1 MTLVRGSPLFDT
13 KIKIVTTDCDLLILS
28 TQDWDALPTR
38 KHHWARKFAARGNRV
53 LYVEQQ
59 MHWLGWLAD
68 LRSQFGRAWRC
79 LYGPRQ
85 VSERLWVFT
94 LPLVPPF
101 FQMFLVINALN
112 NWFLVPVLRWAL
124 RRIGFR
130 DIVLWAYTLHAAGLV
145 GRLGERLVVYE
156 CVDEFSA
163 ARGLVRGGT
172 VTALEKQLLHLSD
185 SVIVTHPSLLQ
196 SKTVRDRSPVLVPNG
211 ADVTHFARA
220 GGPAIQPAAAVAALP
235 RPVVGFH
242 GWIQYW
248 IDFDLIAYAAR
259 SHPEWSFALIG
270 PIEPLARVDK
280 VRGLANVHFLG
291 KQPYEHMPEFLAGF
305 DVCINP
311 FVLDK
316 LADSVSPI
324 KLYEYLA
331 SGKPVVSVDMPAARE
346 FSDMIELVRTPEQ
359 FVHALEDI
367 LSRAQDRTVA
377 AEATARQQAVSSF
390 SWDARFQQ
398 VNDLLQEALSERR
411 SR

>member
-1 MTLVRGSPLFDT
+1 MITH
-13 KIKIVTTDCDLLILS
+13 CDILILS

-68 LRSQFGRAWRC
+68 LRRQFGRVLRW
-79 LYGPRQ
+79 LSGPRQ
-85 VSERLWVFT
+85 VSDRLWVFT
-94 LPLVPPF
+94 LPLVTPF
-101 FQMFLVINALN
+101 FQMSILINILN
-112 NWFLVPVLRWAL
+112 NWLLAPVLRWAL
-124 RRIGFR
+124 RRIGFK
-130 DIVLWAYTLHAAGLV
+130 DVVLWAYTPHAAGLV

-163 ARGLVRGGT
+163 ARGLVRGAT
-172 VTALEKQLLHLSD
+172 VAVQERQLLHLSD
-185 SVIVTHPSLLQ
+185 IVIVTHPSLLQ
-196 SKTVRDRSPVLVPNG
+196 SKTVRDRRPALVPNG
-211 ADVTHFARA
+211 ADIAHFARA
-220 GGPAIQPAAAVAALP
+220 GGQETQRAAAVKVLP

-248 IDFDLIAYAAR
+248 IDFDLIAHAAR
-259 SHPEWSFALIG
+259 LHREWSFALIG

-291 KQPYEHMPEFLAGF
+291 MQPYEQMPEFLAGF

-311 FVLDK
+311 FVLGH
-316 LADSVSPI
+316 LADAVSPI

-346 FSDMIELVRTPEQ
+346 FSDFILLVRTPEQ
-359 FVHALEDI
+359 FVRALEDV
-367 LSRAQDRTVA
+367 LSRGGNGTVA
-377 AEATARQQAVSSF
+377 AEAAARRQAVSGF
-390 SWDARFQQ
+390 SWDARFQR
-398 VNDLLQEALSERR
+398 VEEVLQAALVDQRPR
-411 SR
+411 